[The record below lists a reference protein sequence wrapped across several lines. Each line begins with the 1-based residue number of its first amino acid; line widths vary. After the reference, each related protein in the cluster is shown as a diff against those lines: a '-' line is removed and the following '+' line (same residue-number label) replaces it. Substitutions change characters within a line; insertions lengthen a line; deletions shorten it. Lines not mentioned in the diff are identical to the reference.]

1 MTNTNLSY
9 VFETVEYFYD
19 ENTKIRVGVMPNETK
34 LAVAIDIASAL
45 GFRSPSSAASLIRG
59 LGLVS
64 YVMPVLFKTRKR
76 GVAKAHLIPIESVR
90 RLLAA
95 KCGSSE
101 FTDWMLNVVMV
112 KGPIKADTSKPYKR
126 AQIKPIKAIE
136 DERVETKEERTEN
149 QQCADVPVANQMF
162 TIAQVDKIIAELL
175 VLRQRL
181 S

>member
-34 LAVAIDIASAL
+34 LAVAVDIASAL
-45 GFRSPSSAASLIRG
+45 GYRSVSSAASLIKD

-95 KCGSSE
+95 KCGSPE
-101 FTDWMLNVVMV
+101 FTDWMLNIVMV

-126 AQIKPIKAIE
+126 AQIKPIKMLEPENAE
-136 DERVETKEERTEN
+136 PKGCTEKPKV
-149 QQCADVPVANQMF
+149 ADVPNGDQSL
-162 TIAQVDKIIAELL
+162 TLAQVDKIIAELL
-175 VLRQRL
+175 VLRQRI

>member
-34 LAVAIDIASAL
+34 LAVAVDIASAL
-45 GFRSPSSAASLIRG
+45 GYRSVSSAASLIKD

-90 RLLAA
+90 RLLTA
-95 KCGSSE
+95 KCGSPE
-101 FTDWMLNVVMV
+101 FTDWMLNIVMV

-126 AQIKPIKAIE
+126 AQIKPIKMLEPENA
-136 DERVETKEERTEN
+136 ETKECTEKPRGAN
-149 QQCADVPVANQMF
+149 VPDGDQSL
-162 TIAQVDKIIAELL
+162 TLAQVDKIIAELL
-175 VLRQRL
+175 VLRQRI